1 MDELRVLVVE
11 DSEDDA
17 LLLERYLRN
26 TWPNVSVAR
35 CDSEPLFAEHLS
47 SGTWDVV
54 LSDYHLPSFTALDVL
69 RVLRESSLDIPLL
82 VVSGTLDEERAV
94 EVLRA
99 GARDFLS
106 KGRWARLAP
115 AIDRERQE
123 AQIRQAR
130 RHSERELSEA
140 LERSAFAQD
149 AAGVGTWE
157 YHLVRGTTTWS
168 PVFETLHGLPPGTFD
183 GTESAFVPLVHPDD
197 CTRVLEHCHSLGTK
211 KGDHQITYRVIWPDR
226 TTHWVTLRGRTF
238 ADETGQIVRAAGIG
252 LDVTAQVELE
262 ESVRQAHKME
272 SVGNLAGGIAHDF
285 NNLLTVITGYAEL
298 LSEQFADTPG
308 PLADVGE
315 ILRASRS
322 ATVMTRQLLAFSRRQ
337 VLQPKVVSLND
348 TVTDLKTMLHRL
360 IESNI
365 ELVFALSTGVTKVR
379 VDPGQIE
386 QVVLNLVVNA
396 RDAMPT
402 GGTLTVST
410 DLVETGACGDLPL
423 KPGPHVRLVVR
434 DTGVG
439 MTAAVQQRVFE
450 PFFTTKDQ
458 GRGTG
463 LGLATVYGIVQQSGG
478 GISVNS
484 QLGKGTAF
492 CVCLPACEDDEIA
505 LNDAAVNTE
514 GRVPREFVMLIVED
528 DSALRTFAERAV
540 HEMGGDAIAAATAED
555 AQRNVN
561 NHDGTIDVALIDIM
575 MPGMGG
581 AALGDWLR
589 IHSPSTE
596 IIFTSG
602 YAQDALKGRG
612 LGASDTFLSKPFTK
626 SSLQAL
632 LQRFIRG

>member
-1 MDELRVLVVE
+1 
-11 DSEDDA
+11 
-17 LLLERYLRN
+17 
-26 TWPNVSVAR
+26 
-35 CDSEPLFAEHLS
+35 
-47 SGTWDVV
+47 
-54 LSDYHLPSFTALDVL
+54 
-69 RVLRESSLDIPLL
+69 
-82 VVSGTLDEERAV
+82 
-94 EVLRA
+94 
-99 GARDFLS
+99 
-106 KGRWARLAP
+106 
-115 AIDRERQE
+115 
-123 AQIRQAR
+123 
-130 RHSERELSEA
+130 
-140 LERSAFAQD
+140 
-149 AAGVGTWE
+149 
-157 YHLVRGTTTWS
+157 
-168 PVFETLHGLPPGTFD
+168 
-183 GTESAFVPLVHPDD
+183 
-197 CTRVLEHCHSLGTK
+197 
-211 KGDHQITYRVIWPDR
+211 
-226 TTHWVTLRGRTF
+226 
-238 ADETGQIVRAAGIG
+238 
-252 LDVTAQVELE
+252 
-262 ESVRQAHKME
+262 
-272 SVGNLAGGIAHDF
+272 
-285 NNLLTVITGYAEL
+285 
-298 LSEQFADTPG
+298 
-308 PLADVGE
+308 
-315 ILRASRS
+315 
-322 ATVMTRQLLAFSRRQ
+322 
-337 VLQPKVVSLND
+337 
-348 TVTDLKTMLHRL
+348 
-360 IESNI
+360 
-365 ELVFALSTGVTKVR
+365 
-379 VDPGQIE
+379 
-386 QVVLNLVVNA
+386 
-396 RDAMPT
+396 MPT

-505 LNDAAVNTE
+505 LNDAAVTTE